1 MIVGHMRYLEQDRQW
16 LPTEVV
22 KVLDWMAAAEW
33 NRLEDGRYELEGA
46 EVYVGVQHYKT
57 TPAAEKQPESHQAY
71 VDIQYVPLG
80 REVIGA
86 EPLTDEHEESS
97 IELEERDLIFYHE
110 GVQESSLLLAP
121 GMYAVFFP
129 WDVHRPGCRATEEAE
144 AVCKAV
150 GKVRVE
156 RLVTESE

>member
-22 KVLDWMAAAEW
+22 KVLDWMAAADW

-71 VDIQYVPLG
+71 VDIQYMPLG

-110 GVQESSLLLAP
+110 GVQESSLVLAP
-121 GMYAVFFP
+121 GMYAEADASQKHRRVMLGTCLFIHLVSSALLISNVFS
-129 WDVHRPGCRATEEAE
+129 RAT
-144 AVCKAV
+144 
-150 GKVRVE
+150 
-156 RLVTESE
+156 